1 MAKRSQ
7 GYLKVHETVEM
18 TLRGVTVWAYTKN
31 NKYLGRVEVNRAGLS
46 VATGKKGNKQ
56 LGNLSWKRLFEI
68 LENK

>member
-7 GYLKVHETVEM
+7 GYLKIHETVEL
-18 TLRGVTVWAYTKN
+18 TLRGITVWAYTKRG
-31 NKYLGRVEVNRAGLS
+31 KLLGRVEVNRAGLA

-56 LGNLSWKRLFEI
+56 LGNLSWEKLIEV

>member
-18 TLRGVTVWAYTKN
+18 TLRGVTVWAYAKN